1 MKNLNQSPIRVLH
14 IVTHMNRGGLET
26 MIMNYYRSIDKS
38 KVQFDF
44 LVHREQRADYDD
56 EIETLGGKI
65 YRLPILNPL
74 SNHYLK
80 SIDNFFKEHKEYKIV
95 HSHLDCLSSIPLK
108 YAKKNG
114 VPFTIAHSH
123 NSSQDKNLKYII
135 KLMAK
140 RKISKY
146 ADELFACS
154 KEAGQWMFNTDNF
167 ITLNNAINSKEY
179 SYNEKKSKDLKEA
192 LGLSNKFVIGHVGR
206 FFKQKNHTFIIDI
219 FKELSQINEDAVLM
233 LVGGGE
239 LEEEIK
245 NKVDEL
251 GLSNKVLFLGVRD
264 DIPDLMQ
271 VMDVFLLP
279 SLYEGLPLVLVE
291 AQAAG
296 LKCVISDTISSE
308 SIITNNVKIM
318 RLEDSINEWS
328 KCVNNFSNYIRSNT
342 IEDIK
347 RSKFDIEVNVKWLQD
362 YYTNNKV
369 VQGGEYV

>member
-14 IVTHMNRGGLET
+14 IVTNMNRGGLET

-108 YAKKNG
+108 YAKQNG

-123 NSSQDKNLKYII
+123 NASQDKNLKYII

-154 KEAGQWMFNTDNF
+154 KKAGQWMFNTDNF

-179 SYNEKKSKDLKEA
+179 AYNEKKSKDLKEA

-206 FFKQKNHTFIIDI
+206 FFKQKNHTFLIDI

-245 NKVDEL
+245 NKVNEL
-251 GLSNKVLFLGVRD
+251 GLSDKVLFLGVRD

-279 SLYEGLPLVLVE
+279 SLYEGLGIVLIE
-291 AQAAG
+291 AQASG
-296 LKCVISDTISSE
+296 LKCIISDTIPDDG
-308 SIITNNVKIM
+308 IITNNVTKVS
-318 RLEDSINEWS
+318 LNKSPKEWS
-328 KCVNNFSNYIRSNT
+328 KEINNFRNYDRNNT
-342 IEDIK
+342 IEEIK
-347 RSKFDIEVNVKWLQD
+347 TNKFDIDLNVEWLQN
-362 YYTNNKV
+362 YYLKNK
-369 VQGGEYV
+369 EI

>member
-1 MKNLNQSPIRVLH
+1 
-14 IVTHMNRGGLET
+14 
-26 MIMNYYRSIDKS
+26 
-38 KVQFDF
+38 
-44 LVHREQRADYDD
+44 
-56 EIETLGGKI
+56 
-65 YRLPILNPL
+65 
-74 SNHYLK
+74 
-80 SIDNFFKEHKEYKIV
+80 
-95 HSHLDCLSSIPLK
+95 
-108 YAKKNG
+108 
-114 VPFTIAHSH
+114 
-123 NSSQDKNLKYII
+123 
-135 KLMAK
+135 MAK

-154 KEAGQWMFNTDNF
+154 KKAGQWMFNTDNF

-179 SYNEKKSKDLKEA
+179 AYNEKKSKDLKEA

-206 FFKQKNHTFIIDI
+206 FFKQKNHTFLIDI

-245 NKVDEL
+245 NKVNEL
-251 GLSNKVLFLGVRD
+251 GLSDKVLFLGVRD

-318 RLEDSINEWS
+318 RLEDSINEWA
-328 KCVNNFSNYIRSNT
+328 KCVNSFSRYIRSNT

-347 RSKFDIEVNVKWLQD
+347 RNKFDIEVNVKWLQN

-369 VQGGEYV
+369 V